1 VISAAFYDRLPIRDW
16 PVDAAFFAP
25 ADASGIF
32 SMHETL
38 AYLPQILP
46 AYIAY
51 LVAVISP
58 GPAIMAIIGTSMTH
72 GRKAGMTIS
81 LGIFGGSLTWAIAA
95 AAGLATLLQTY
106 AMALEVLKIFGGI
119 YLLYLAYKAFRAV
132 RAGGELPIATM
143 EQKTPAFKSLVLR
156 GYGIH
161 VTNPKAIFAWLAI
174 IALGMP
180 QGAPAS
186 VAVLIIAV
194 CCTTG
199 LLVFMGYAILF
210 STSHALKVY
219 RNARRWIEGAMAGF
233 YCFAGIK
240 LLTSNI

>member
-1 VISAAFYDRLPIRDW
+1 MR
-16 PVDAAFFAP
+16 
-25 ADASGIF
+25 
-32 SMHETL
+32 ETL
-38 AYLPQILP
+38 AYLPQIMP

-51 LVAVISP
+51 IIAVVSP

-106 AMALEVLKIFGGI
+106 AMALEVLKIFGGL

-132 RAGGELPIATM
+132 RAHGDVLTASTETKPPT
-143 EQKTPAFKSLVLR
+143 FKSLVLR

-186 VAVLIIAV
+186 VAVLIVVI
-194 CCTTG
+194 CCATG
-199 LLVFMGYAILF
+199 FLAFMGYAVLF
-210 STSHALKVY
+210 STPHALKIY
-219 RNARRWIEGAMAGF
+219 RSARRWIEGAMAGF

-240 LLTSNI
+240 LLTSNM

>member
-1 VISAAFYDRLPIRDW
+1 MR
-16 PVDAAFFAP
+16 
-25 ADASGIF
+25 
-32 SMHETL
+32 ETL

-51 LVAVISP
+51 IVAVVSP

-81 LGIFGGSLTWAIAA
+81 LGIFGGSLTWATAA

-106 AMALEVLKIFGGI
+106 AMALELLKIFGGI

-132 RAGGELPIATM
+132 RSNGNLEATV
-143 EQKTPAFKSLVLR
+143 EGPKTPSFKSLILR

-180 QGAPAS
+180 QGAPGS

-194 CCTTG
+194 CGVTG
-199 LLVFMGYAILF
+199 LLVFMGYAVLF
-210 STSHALKVY
+210 STPHALKIY
-219 RNARRWIEGAMAGF
+219 SNARRWIEGVMAGF

>member
-1 VISAAFYDRLPIRDW
+1 
-16 PVDAAFFAP
+16 
-25 ADASGIF
+25 
-32 SMHETL
+32 MHETF

-46 AYIAY
+46 AYIVY
-51 LVAVISP
+51 IVAVISP
-58 GPAIMAIIGTSMTH
+58 GPAIMAIIGTSMIH

-81 LGIFGGSLTWAIAA
+81 LGIFGGSMTWAIAA

-132 RAGGELPIATM
+132 RANGELQTAAM
-143 EQKTPAFKSLVLR
+143 EQKTPSFKSLILR

-186 VAVLIIAV
+186 VAVLIIVV
-194 CCTTG
+194 CGTTG
-199 LLVFMGYAILF
+199 FLAFMGYAILF
-210 STSHALKVY
+210 STSHALKIY

>member
-1 VISAAFYDRLPIRDW
+1 
-16 PVDAAFFAP
+16 
-25 ADASGIF
+25 
-32 SMHETL
+32 MHETF

-51 LVAVISP
+51 IVAVISP
-58 GPAIMAIIGTSMTH
+58 GPAIMAIIGTSMIH

-81 LGIFGGSLTWAIAA
+81 LGIFGGSMTWAIAA

-132 RAGGELPIATM
+132 RANGELQTAAM
-143 EQKTPAFKSLVLR
+143 EQKTPSFKSLILR

-186 VAVLIIAV
+186 VAVLIIVV
-194 CCTTG
+194 CGTTG
-199 LLVFMGYAILF
+199 FLAFMGYAILF
-210 STSHALKVY
+210 STSHALKIY

>member
-1 VISAAFYDRLPIRDW
+1 
-16 PVDAAFFAP
+16 
-25 ADASGIF
+25 
-32 SMHETL
+32 MHEAL

-51 LVAVISP
+51 LVAVASP
-58 GPAIMAIIGTSMTH
+58 GPAIMAIIATSMTH
-72 GRKAGMTIS
+72 GRKSGMAIS
-81 LGIFGGSLTWAIAA
+81 LGIFGGSLTWATAA

-106 AMALEVLKIFGGI
+106 AIALEVLKIFGGL
-119 YLLYLAYKAFRAV
+119 YLLYLAYKALRAARTTGDLQAAV
-132 RAGGELPIATM
+132 TDAKAPSYR
-143 EQKTPAFKSLVLR
+143 SLILR

-186 VAVLIIAV
+186 VAVLIITV
-194 CCTTG
+194 CGATG
-199 LLVFMGYAILF
+199 FVAFMGYALLF
-210 STSHALKVY
+210 STPHALKIY

>member
-1 VISAAFYDRLPIRDW
+1 LADNAE
-16 PVDAAFFAP
+16 FFAP
-25 ADASGIF
+25 AGTPGKS

-51 LVAVISP
+51 LIAVASP

-81 LGIFGGSLTWAIAA
+81 LGIFGGSMTWAIAA

-106 AMALEVLKIFGGI
+106 AMALELLKIFGGI

-132 RAGGELPIATM
+132 RAGGELPAAA
-143 EQKTPAFKSLVLR
+143 EGPKTPSFRSLVLR

-199 LLVFMGYAILF
+199 FVVFMGYAILF

>member
-1 VISAAFYDRLPIRDW
+1 
-16 PVDAAFFAP
+16 
-25 ADASGIF
+25 
-32 SMHETL
+32 
-38 AYLPQILP
+38 
-46 AYIAY
+46 
-51 LVAVISP
+51 
-58 GPAIMAIIGTSMTH
+58 
-72 GRKAGMTIS
+72 
-81 LGIFGGSLTWAIAA
+81 
-95 AAGLATLLQTY
+95 
-106 AMALEVLKIFGGI
+106 VLKIFGGI

-132 RAGGELPIATM
+132 RASGDVPTATM
-143 EQKTPAFKSLVLR
+143 ETKAPTFKSLVLR

-186 VAVLIIAV
+186 VAVLIIIV
-194 CCTTG
+194 CGATG
-199 LLVFMGYAILF
+199 FVAFMGYAMLF
-210 STSHALKVY
+210 STPHALKIY